1 MTRDEYVT
9 SLVLDHG
16 LTIDQVRQKVIEAGF
31 DPLPPEESGQS
42 KSARL
47 KEELQHGVESTKAAL
62 RAQFGKLTFS
72 DYDYD
77 EGDTVMVAADFALNG
92 KVWTLFGTAYE
103 YQIDNYTIA
112 NLKNGATK
120 EELAGVRVSDNY
132 YGKPLVRKFVNE
144 FMLTNESTHTL
155 KEYRQEELNQM
166 QKCDSLDTFAY
177 QVQEQLSDN
186 FFEIAHHK
194 TKVNNVI
201 SHQFLL
207 GPLFNDCK
215 TCINYTH
222 RDKWL
227 KVLEEKNDNL
237 FNVYYETTTNFGN
250 DELLVVVCWNNEELE
265 RRTQTYEELRRT
277 IQDAVDCGDFG
288 DIDDKISDWRTAR
301 AYNNGNEYAYDES
314 TKKEIDLPIL
324 EGKTFRH
331 AITNPRDKRYIAGVE
346 GYGPES
352 DTKRMGVRD
361 DAEAAAREAEEQ
373 DLEDF
378 WGNDPQS
385 YRNKYAPRFPWIQND
400 VPEDDLEGDEIT
412 ALDYPSE
419 EMLASWAEDDP
430 SGMEHFEP
438 EEDSAIAV
446 LPADM
451 DDEEVDDDV
460 YY

>member
-1 MTRDEYVT
+1 MLRDEYVT

-16 LTIDQVRQKVIEAGF
+16 LTMDQVRQKVIEAGF

-42 KSARL
+42 KRARL

-77 EGDTVMVAADFALNG
+77 EGDTIMVAADFALNG
-92 KVWTLFGTAYE
+92 KVWTLFGTAFE
-103 YQIDNYTIA
+103 NQIDNYAIA
-112 NLKNGATK
+112 NLKNDATK

-144 FMLTNESTHTL
+144 FMST
-155 KEYRQEELNQM
+155 
-166 QKCDSLDTFAY
+166 
-177 QVQEQLSDN
+177 
-186 FFEIAHHK
+186 
-194 TKVNNVI
+194 
-201 SHQFLL
+201 
-207 GPLFNDCK
+207 
-215 TCINYTH
+215 YT
-222 RDKWL
+222 
-227 KVLEEKNDNL
+227 
-237 FNVYYETTTNFGN
+237 
-250 DELLVVVCWNNEELE
+250 
-265 RRTQTYEELRRT
+265 
-277 IQDAVDCGDFG
+277 
-288 DIDDKISDWRTAR
+288 
-301 AYNNGNEYAYDES
+301 YDES

-352 DTKRMGVRD
+352 DTQRMGDRD

-400 VPEDDLEGDEIT
+400 VPEEDLEGDEIT

-438 EEDSAIAV
+438 EEDSAIDV
-446 LPADM
+446 LPTDM
-451 DDEEVDDDV
+451 EDEEADDSV

>member
-9 SLVLDHG
+9 SLVLDRG
-16 LTIDQVRQKVIEAGF
+16 LTMDQVRQKVIEAGF
-31 DPLPPEESGQS
+31 EPLPPEESGQS

-62 RAQFGKLTFS
+62 RAQFGKLTFN

-92 KVWTLFGTAYE
+92 KVWTLFGTAFE
-103 YQIDNYTIA
+103 NQIDNYAIA

-132 YGKPLVRKFVNE
+132 YGKPLVRKFVNT
-144 FMLTNESTHTL
+144 FLSTNES
-155 KEYRQEELNQM
+155 
-166 QKCDSLDTFAY
+166 
-177 QVQEQLSDN
+177 
-186 FFEIAHHK
+186 
-194 TKVNNVI
+194 
-201 SHQFLL
+201 
-207 GPLFNDCK
+207 
-215 TCINYTH
+215 
-222 RDKWL
+222 
-227 KVLEEKNDNL
+227 
-237 FNVYYETTTNFGN
+237 
-250 DELLVVVCWNNEELE
+250 
-265 RRTQTYEELRRT
+265 
-277 IQDAVDCGDFG
+277 
-288 DIDDKISDWRTAR
+288 TAR
-301 AYNNGNEYAYDES
+301 AYNNGNEYDES
-314 TKKEIDLPIL
+314 TKAQIELPIL

-352 DTKRMGVRD
+352 DTERMGVRD

-438 EEDSAIAV
+438 EED
-446 LPADM
+446 
-451 DDEEVDDDV
+451 DDV

>member
-16 LTIDQVRQKVIEAGF
+16 LTMDQVRQKVIEAGF

-62 RAQFGKLTFS
+62 RAQFGKLTFN

-92 KVWTLFGTAYE
+92 KVWTLFGTAFE
-103 YQIDNYTIA
+103 NQIDNYAIA
-112 NLKNGATK
+112 NLKDGATK
-120 EELAGVRVSDNY
+120 EELTGVHVGDIY
-132 YGKPLVRKFVNE
+132 YGAPLVRKFVNT
-144 FMLTNESTHTL
+144 FLSTNESTHIL
-155 KEYRQEELNQM
+155 K
-166 QKCDSLDTFAY
+166 
-177 QVQEQLSDN
+177 
-186 FFEIAHHK
+186 
-194 TKVNNVI
+194 
-201 SHQFLL
+201 
-207 GPLFNDCK
+207 
-215 TCINYTH
+215 
-222 RDKWL
+222 
-227 KVLEEKNDNL
+227 
-237 FNVYYETTTNFGN
+237 
-250 DELLVVVCWNNEELE
+250 
-265 RRTQTYEELRRT
+265 
-277 IQDAVDCGDFG
+277 
-288 DIDDKISDWRTAR
+288 
-301 AYNNGNEYAYDES
+301 S
-314 TKKEIDLPIL
+314 TKAQIDLPIL
-324 EGKTFRH
+324 EGKTYRH
-331 AITNPRDKRYIAGVE
+331 AITNPRDKRYISGVE

-352 DTKRMGVRD
+352 DTERMGLRD
-361 DAEAAAREAEEQ
+361 QAEEDLRAQEEQ

-438 EEDSAIAV
+438 EEDSAIAA

-451 DDEEVDDDV
+451 EDEEVEDDV

>member
-1 MTRDEYVT
+1 MSRDEYVT

-16 LTIDQVRQKVIEAGF
+16 MTMDQVRQKVIEAGF
-31 DPLPPEESGQS
+31 DPLPPEESVQS
-42 KSARL
+42 KRARL

-103 YQIDNYTIA
+103 YQIDNYAIA
-112 NLKNGATK
+112 NLKDGATK
-120 EELAGVRVSDNY
+120 KELAGVHVSDIY
-132 YGKPLVRKFVNE
+132 YGAPLVRKFVNE
-144 FMLTNESTHTL
+144 FISTNESTH
-155 KEYRQEELNQM
+155 M
-166 QKCDSLDTFAY
+166 
-177 QVQEQLSDN
+177 
-186 FFEIAHHK
+186 
-194 TKVNNVI
+194 
-201 SHQFLL
+201 
-207 GPLFNDCK
+207 
-215 TCINYTH
+215 
-222 RDKWL
+222 
-227 KVLEEKNDNL
+227 
-237 FNVYYETTTNFGN
+237 
-250 DELLVVVCWNNEELE
+250 
-265 RRTQTYEELRRT
+265 
-277 IQDAVDCGDFG
+277 
-288 DIDDKISDWRTAR
+288 DI
-301 AYNNGNEYAYDES
+301 E
-314 TKKEIDLPIL
+314 LPIL
-324 EGKTFRH
+324 EGKTYRH
-331 AITNPRDKRYIAGVE
+331 AITNPRDKRYISGVE

-352 DTKRMGVRD
+352 DTERMGLRD
-361 DAEAAAREAEEQ
+361 QAEEDLRAQEEQ

-451 DDEEVDDDV
+451 EDEEVDDDV

>member
-1 MTRDEYVT
+1 M
-9 SLVLDHG
+9 
-16 LTIDQVRQKVIEAGF
+16 
-31 DPLPPEESGQS
+31 
-42 KSARL
+42 
-47 KEELQHGVESTKAAL
+47 
-62 RAQFGKLTFS
+62 
-72 DYDYD
+72 
-77 EGDTVMVAADFALNG
+77 
-92 KVWTLFGTAYE
+92 
-103 YQIDNYTIA
+103 
-112 NLKNGATK
+112 
-120 EELAGVRVSDNY
+120 
-132 YGKPLVRKFVNE
+132 
-144 FMLTNESTHTL
+144 L

-177 QVQEQLSDN
+177 QVQEQFGDS
-186 FFEIAHHK
+186 FFEIAHQK

-201 SHQFLL
+201 FHQFLL
-207 GPLFNDCK
+207 GPLFDDCV
-215 TCINYTH
+215 TCIHTTS

-265 RRTQTYEELRRT
+265 RRTQTYEELCRT

-288 DIDDKISDWRTAR
+288 NIDGKISDWRTAR

-314 TKKEIDLPIL
+314 TKTQIELPIL

-352 DTKRMGVRD
+352 DTQRMGDRD

-378 WGNDPQS
+378 WGDDPQS

-438 EEDSAIAV
+438 EEDSAIAM

-451 DDEEVDDDV
+451 EDEEADDGV

>member
-1 MTRDEYVT
+1 MTRDELVT

-16 LTIDQVRQKVIEAGF
+16 MTMDQVRQKVVEMGF
-31 DPLPPEESGQS
+31 EPLPPEESGQS
-42 KSARL
+42 KRSRI

-62 RAQFGKLTFS
+62 RAQFGKLTFN

-103 YQIDNYTIA
+103 YQIDNYAIA

-120 EELAGVRVSDNY
+120 DEMASVRVDELY
-132 YGKPLVRKFVNE
+132 YGKPLVRKFVNT
-144 FMLTNESTHTL
+144 FFTTSESTL
-155 KEYRQEELNQM
+155 M
-166 QKCDSLDTFAY
+166 
-177 QVQEQLSDN
+177 
-186 FFEIAHHK
+186 
-194 TKVNNVI
+194 
-201 SHQFLL
+201 
-207 GPLFNDCK
+207 
-215 TCINYTH
+215 
-222 RDKWL
+222 
-227 KVLEEKNDNL
+227 
-237 FNVYYETTTNFGN
+237 
-250 DELLVVVCWNNEELE
+250 
-265 RRTQTYEELRRT
+265 
-277 IQDAVDCGDFG
+277 
-288 DIDDKISDWRTAR
+288 DI
-301 AYNNGNEYAYDES
+301 E
-314 TKKEIDLPIL
+314 LPIL

-352 DTKRMGVRD
+352 DTQRMGDRD
-361 DAEAAAREAEEQ
+361 QAEADAAAEEEQ
-373 DLEDF
+373 YLEDF

-400 VPEDDLEGDEIT
+400 VPEEDLEGDEIT

-430 SGMEHFEP
+430 SDMEHFEP
-438 EEDSAIAV
+438 EEDSAIAA

-451 DDEEVDDDV
+451 EDEEVDDGV

>member
-16 LTIDQVRQKVIEAGF
+16 LTMDQVRQKVIEAGF

-47 KEELQHGVESTKAAL
+47 KEELQHGVESTKTAL
-62 RAQFGKLTFS
+62 RAQFGKLTFN

-92 KVWTLFGTAYE
+92 KVWTLFGTAFE
-103 YQIDNYTIA
+103 NQIDNYAIA
-112 NLKNGATK
+112 NLKDGATK
-120 EELAGVRVSDNY
+120 EELTGVHVGDIY
-132 YGKPLVRKFVNE
+132 YGAPLVRKFVNT
-144 FMLTNESTHTL
+144 FLSTNESTHIL
-155 KEYRQEELNQM
+155 KE
-166 QKCDSLDTFAY
+166 
-177 QVQEQLSDN
+177 
-186 FFEIAHHK
+186 
-194 TKVNNVI
+194 
-201 SHQFLL
+201 
-207 GPLFNDCK
+207 
-215 TCINYTH
+215 
-222 RDKWL
+222 
-227 KVLEEKNDNL
+227 
-237 FNVYYETTTNFGN
+237 
-250 DELLVVVCWNNEELE
+250 
-265 RRTQTYEELRRT
+265 
-277 IQDAVDCGDFG
+277 
-288 DIDDKISDWRTAR
+288 ISDWRTAR
-301 AYNNGNEYAYDES
+301 AHNNGNEYTYDES
-314 TKKEIDLPIL
+314 TKAQIDLPIL
-324 EGKTFRH
+324 EGKTYRH
-331 AITNPRDKRYIAGVE
+331 AITNPRDKRYISGVE

-352 DTKRMGVRD
+352 DTERMGLRD
-361 DAEAAAREAEEQ
+361 QAEEDLRAQEEQ

-438 EEDSAIAV
+438 EEDSAIAA

-451 DDEEVDDDV
+451 EDEEVEDDV

>member
-1 MTRDEYVT
+1 MLRDEYVT

-16 LTIDQVRQKVIEAGF
+16 LTMDQVRQKVIEAGF

-42 KSARL
+42 KRARL
-47 KEELQHGVESTKAAL
+47 KEELQRGVESTKAAL

-77 EGDTVMVAADFALNG
+77 EGDTIMVAADFALNG
-92 KVWTLFGTAYE
+92 KVWTLFGTAFE
-103 YQIDNYTIA
+103 NQIDNYAIA

-144 FMLTNESTHTL
+144 FMST
-155 KEYRQEELNQM
+155 
-166 QKCDSLDTFAY
+166 
-177 QVQEQLSDN
+177 
-186 FFEIAHHK
+186 
-194 TKVNNVI
+194 
-201 SHQFLL
+201 
-207 GPLFNDCK
+207 
-215 TCINYTH
+215 YT
-222 RDKWL
+222 
-227 KVLEEKNDNL
+227 
-237 FNVYYETTTNFGN
+237 
-250 DELLVVVCWNNEELE
+250 
-265 RRTQTYEELRRT
+265 
-277 IQDAVDCGDFG
+277 
-288 DIDDKISDWRTAR
+288 
-301 AYNNGNEYAYDES
+301 YDES

-352 DTKRMGVRD
+352 DTQRMGDRD

-400 VPEDDLEGDEIT
+400 VPEEDLEGDEIT

-438 EEDSAIAV
+438 EEDSAIDV
-446 LPADM
+446 LPTDM
-451 DDEEVDDDV
+451 EDEEADDSV

>member
-16 LTIDQVRQKVIEAGF
+16 LTMDQVRQKVIEAGF

-92 KVWTLFGTAYE
+92 KVWTLFGTAFE
-103 YQIDNYTIA
+103 NQIDNYAIA
-112 NLKNGATK
+112 NLKDGATK
-120 EELAGVRVSDNY
+120 EELTGVHVGDSY
-132 YGKPLVRKFVNE
+132 YGAPLVRKFVNT
-144 FMLTNESTHTL
+144 FLSTNES
-155 KEYRQEELNQM
+155 
-166 QKCDSLDTFAY
+166 
-177 QVQEQLSDN
+177 
-186 FFEIAHHK
+186 
-194 TKVNNVI
+194 
-201 SHQFLL
+201 
-207 GPLFNDCK
+207 
-215 TCINYTH
+215 
-222 RDKWL
+222 
-227 KVLEEKNDNL
+227 
-237 FNVYYETTTNFGN
+237 
-250 DELLVVVCWNNEELE
+250 
-265 RRTQTYEELRRT
+265 
-277 IQDAVDCGDFG
+277 
-288 DIDDKISDWRTAR
+288 TAR
-301 AYNNGNEYAYDES
+301 AYNNGNEYDES
-314 TKKEIDLPIL
+314 TKAQIELPIL

-352 DTKRMGVRD
+352 DTERMGVRD

>member
-16 LTIDQVRQKVIEAGF
+16 MTMDQVRQKVIEAGF

-42 KSARL
+42 KRARL

-62 RAQFGKLTFS
+62 IVQFGKLTFN

-103 YQIDNYTIA
+103 YQIDSYAIA
-112 NLKNGATK
+112 NLKDGATK
-120 EELAGVRVSDNY
+120 EELTGVHVGDIY
-132 YGKPLVRKFVNE
+132 YGKPLVRKFVNT
-144 FMLTNESTHTL
+144 FISTNEST
-155 KEYRQEELNQM
+155 NM
-166 QKCDSLDTFAY
+166 
-177 QVQEQLSDN
+177 
-186 FFEIAHHK
+186 
-194 TKVNNVI
+194 
-201 SHQFLL
+201 
-207 GPLFNDCK
+207 
-215 TCINYTH
+215 
-222 RDKWL
+222 
-227 KVLEEKNDNL
+227 
-237 FNVYYETTTNFGN
+237 
-250 DELLVVVCWNNEELE
+250 
-265 RRTQTYEELRRT
+265 
-277 IQDAVDCGDFG
+277 
-288 DIDDKISDWRTAR
+288 DI
-301 AYNNGNEYAYDES
+301 E
-314 TKKEIDLPIL
+314 LPIL

-352 DTKRMGVRD
+352 DTQRMGDRD

-373 DLEDF
+373 ELEDF
-378 WGNDPQS
+378 WGDDPQS

-430 SGMEHFEP
+430 SDMEHFEP
-438 EEDSAIAV
+438 EEDSAIAA

-451 DDEEVDDDV
+451 EDEENEEDV
-460 YY
+460 YF

>member
-1 MTRDEYVT
+1 MSRDEYVT

-16 LTIDQVRQKVIEAGF
+16 LTMDQVRQKVIEAGF

-42 KSARL
+42 KRARL

-103 YQIDNYTIA
+103 YQIDNYAIA
-112 NLKNGATK
+112 NLKDGATK
-120 EELAGVRVSDNY
+120 EELTGVHVGDIY
-132 YGKPLVRKFVNE
+132 YGAPLVRKFVNT
-144 FMLTNESTHTL
+144 FFST
-155 KEYRQEELNQM
+155 
-166 QKCDSLDTFAY
+166 
-177 QVQEQLSDN
+177 
-186 FFEIAHHK
+186 
-194 TKVNNVI
+194 
-201 SHQFLL
+201 
-207 GPLFNDCK
+207 
-215 TCINYTH
+215 
-222 RDKWL
+222 
-227 KVLEEKNDNL
+227 
-237 FNVYYETTTNFGN
+237 
-250 DELLVVVCWNNEELE
+250 
-265 RRTQTYEELRRT
+265 
-277 IQDAVDCGDFG
+277 
-288 DIDDKISDWRTAR
+288 
-301 AYNNGNEYAYDES
+301 DES
-314 TKKEIDLPIL
+314 TNMDIELPIL

-352 DTKRMGVRD
+352 DTQRMGDRD

-438 EEDSAIAV
+438 EEDSAIAA

-451 DDEEVDDDV
+451 EDEEVEDDV

>member
-9 SLVLDHG
+9 SLVLDRG
-16 LTIDQVRQKVIEAGF
+16 LTMDQVRQKVIEAGF

-62 RAQFGKLTFS
+62 RAQFGKLTFN

-92 KVWTLFGTAYE
+92 KVWTLFGTAFE
-103 YQIDNYTIA
+103 NQIDNYAIA

-132 YGKPLVRKFVNE
+132 YGKPLVRKFVNT
-144 FMLTNESTHTL
+144 FLSTNES
-155 KEYRQEELNQM
+155 
-166 QKCDSLDTFAY
+166 
-177 QVQEQLSDN
+177 
-186 FFEIAHHK
+186 
-194 TKVNNVI
+194 
-201 SHQFLL
+201 
-207 GPLFNDCK
+207 
-215 TCINYTH
+215 
-222 RDKWL
+222 
-227 KVLEEKNDNL
+227 
-237 FNVYYETTTNFGN
+237 
-250 DELLVVVCWNNEELE
+250 
-265 RRTQTYEELRRT
+265 
-277 IQDAVDCGDFG
+277 
-288 DIDDKISDWRTAR
+288 TAR
-301 AYNNGNEYAYDES
+301 AYNNGNEYDES
-314 TKKEIDLPIL
+314 TKAQIELPIL

-352 DTKRMGVRD
+352 DTERMGVRD
-361 DAEAAAREAEEQ
+361 DAKAAAREAEEQ

-438 EEDSAIAV
+438 EEDSAIAA

-451 DDEEVDDDV
+451 DDEEDDDV

>member
-9 SLVLDHG
+9 SLVLDRG
-16 LTIDQVRQKVIEAGF
+16 LTMDQVRQKVIEAGF

-62 RAQFGKLTFS
+62 RAQFGKLTFN

-92 KVWTLFGTAYE
+92 KVWTLFGTAFE
-103 YQIDNYTIA
+103 NQIDNYAIA

-132 YGKPLVRKFVNE
+132 YGKPLVRKFVNT
-144 FMLTNESTHTL
+144 FLSTNES
-155 KEYRQEELNQM
+155 
-166 QKCDSLDTFAY
+166 
-177 QVQEQLSDN
+177 
-186 FFEIAHHK
+186 
-194 TKVNNVI
+194 
-201 SHQFLL
+201 
-207 GPLFNDCK
+207 
-215 TCINYTH
+215 
-222 RDKWL
+222 
-227 KVLEEKNDNL
+227 
-237 FNVYYETTTNFGN
+237 
-250 DELLVVVCWNNEELE
+250 
-265 RRTQTYEELRRT
+265 
-277 IQDAVDCGDFG
+277 
-288 DIDDKISDWRTAR
+288 TAR
-301 AYNNGNEYAYDES
+301 AYNNGNEYDES
-314 TKKEIDLPIL
+314 TKAQIELPIL

-352 DTKRMGVRD
+352 DTERMGVRD

-438 EEDSAIAV
+438 EED
-446 LPADM
+446 
-451 DDEEVDDDV
+451 DDV

>member
-16 LTIDQVRQKVIEAGF
+16 MTMDQVRQKVIEMGF
-31 DPLPPEESGQS
+31 EPLPPEESGQS
-42 KSARL
+42 KRARL

-62 RAQFGKLTFS
+62 IAQFGKLSFS

-103 YQIDNYTIA
+103 YQIDDYVIA
-112 NLKNGATK
+112 NLKDGATK
-120 EELAGVRVSDNY
+120 EELAGVRVDDIY
-132 YGKPLVRKFVNE
+132 YGKPLVRKFVNT
-144 FMLTNESTHTL
+144 FFSTTEST
-155 KEYRQEELNQM
+155 NM
-166 QKCDSLDTFAY
+166 
-177 QVQEQLSDN
+177 
-186 FFEIAHHK
+186 
-194 TKVNNVI
+194 
-201 SHQFLL
+201 
-207 GPLFNDCK
+207 
-215 TCINYTH
+215 
-222 RDKWL
+222 
-227 KVLEEKNDNL
+227 
-237 FNVYYETTTNFGN
+237 
-250 DELLVVVCWNNEELE
+250 
-265 RRTQTYEELRRT
+265 
-277 IQDAVDCGDFG
+277 
-288 DIDDKISDWRTAR
+288 DI
-301 AYNNGNEYAYDES
+301 E
-314 TKKEIDLPIL
+314 LPIL

-331 AITNPRDKRYIAGVE
+331 AITNPRDKRYIAGVD

-352 DTKRMGVRD
+352 DTQRMGDRD

-373 DLEDF
+373 ELEDF
-378 WGNDPQS
+378 WGDDPQS

-400 VPEDDLEGDEIT
+400 VPEEDLEGDEIT

-430 SGMEHFEP
+430 SDMEHFEP

-451 DDEEVDDDV
+451 EDEEADDDV

>member
-16 LTIDQVRQKVIEAGF
+16 LTMDQVRQKVIEAGF

-42 KSARL
+42 KRARL
-47 KEELQHGVESTKAAL
+47 KEELQHGVESTKTAL
-62 RAQFGKLTFS
+62 RAQFGKLTFN

-92 KVWTLFGTAYE
+92 KVWTLFGTAFE
-103 YQIDNYTIA
+103 NQIDNYAIA

-132 YGKPLVRKFVNE
+132 YGKPLVRKFVNT
-144 FMLTNESTHTL
+144 FLSTNES
-155 KEYRQEELNQM
+155 
-166 QKCDSLDTFAY
+166 
-177 QVQEQLSDN
+177 
-186 FFEIAHHK
+186 
-194 TKVNNVI
+194 
-201 SHQFLL
+201 
-207 GPLFNDCK
+207 
-215 TCINYTH
+215 
-222 RDKWL
+222 
-227 KVLEEKNDNL
+227 
-237 FNVYYETTTNFGN
+237 
-250 DELLVVVCWNNEELE
+250 
-265 RRTQTYEELRRT
+265 
-277 IQDAVDCGDFG
+277 
-288 DIDDKISDWRTAR
+288 TAR
-301 AYNNGNEYAYDES
+301 AYNNGNEYDES
-314 TKKEIDLPIL
+314 TKAQIELPIL

-352 DTKRMGVRD
+352 DTERMGVRD
-361 DAEAAAREAEEQ
+361 DAEAASRAAEEQ

>member
-16 LTIDQVRQKVIEAGF
+16 MTMDQVRQKVIEAGF

-42 KSARL
+42 KRARL

-62 RAQFGKLTFS
+62 RAQFGKLTFN

-103 YQIDNYTIA
+103 YQIDNYAIA
-112 NLKNGATK
+112 NLKDGATK
-120 EELAGVRVSDNY
+120 EELTGVHVGDIY
-132 YGKPLVRKFVNE
+132 YGAPLVRKFVNT
-144 FMLTNESTHTL
+144 FISTNEST
-155 KEYRQEELNQM
+155 NM
-166 QKCDSLDTFAY
+166 
-177 QVQEQLSDN
+177 
-186 FFEIAHHK
+186 
-194 TKVNNVI
+194 
-201 SHQFLL
+201 
-207 GPLFNDCK
+207 
-215 TCINYTH
+215 
-222 RDKWL
+222 
-227 KVLEEKNDNL
+227 
-237 FNVYYETTTNFGN
+237 
-250 DELLVVVCWNNEELE
+250 
-265 RRTQTYEELRRT
+265 
-277 IQDAVDCGDFG
+277 
-288 DIDDKISDWRTAR
+288 DI
-301 AYNNGNEYAYDES
+301 E
-314 TKKEIDLPIL
+314 LPIL

-352 DTKRMGVRD
+352 DTQRMGDRD

-378 WGNDPQS
+378 WGDDPQS

-438 EEDSAIAV
+438 EEDSAIAA

-451 DDEEVDDDV
+451 EDEEADDDV

>member
-16 LTIDQVRQKVIEAGF
+16 MTMDQVRQKVIEAGF

-42 KSARL
+42 KRARL
-47 KEELQHGVESTKAAL
+47 KEELQNGVESTKAAL
-62 RAQFGKLTFS
+62 RAQFGKLTFN

-103 YQIDNYTIA
+103 YQIDNYAIA
-112 NLKNGATK
+112 NLKDGATK
-120 EELAGVRVSDNY
+120 EELTGVHVSDIY
-132 YGKPLVRKFVNE
+132 YGAPLVRKFVNT
-144 FMLTNESTHTL
+144 FISTNEST
-155 KEYRQEELNQM
+155 NM
-166 QKCDSLDTFAY
+166 
-177 QVQEQLSDN
+177 
-186 FFEIAHHK
+186 
-194 TKVNNVI
+194 
-201 SHQFLL
+201 
-207 GPLFNDCK
+207 
-215 TCINYTH
+215 
-222 RDKWL
+222 
-227 KVLEEKNDNL
+227 
-237 FNVYYETTTNFGN
+237 
-250 DELLVVVCWNNEELE
+250 
-265 RRTQTYEELRRT
+265 
-277 IQDAVDCGDFG
+277 
-288 DIDDKISDWRTAR
+288 DI
-301 AYNNGNEYAYDES
+301 E
-314 TKKEIDLPIL
+314 LPIL

-352 DTKRMGVRD
+352 DTQRMGDRD

-438 EEDSAIAV
+438 EEDSAIAA

-451 DDEEVDDDV
+451 EDEEADDDV

>member
-1 MTRDEYVT
+1 MLRDEYVT

-16 LTIDQVRQKVIEAGF
+16 LTMDQVRQKVIEAGF

-42 KSARL
+42 KRARL
-47 KEELQHGVESTKAAL
+47 KEELQRGVESTKVAL

-77 EGDTVMVAADFALNG
+77 EGDTIMVAADFALNG
-92 KVWTLFGTAYE
+92 KVWTLFGTAFE
-103 YQIDNYTIA
+103 NQIDNYAIA

-120 EELAGVRVSDNY
+120 EELAGVHVSDNY

-144 FMLTNESTHTL
+144 FMSTNESTHVL

-177 QVQEQLSDN
+177 QVQKLLNDN
-186 FFEIAHHK
+186 FFEIAHQK

-201 SHQFLL
+201 FHQFLL
-207 GPLFNDCK
+207 GPLFDDCK
-215 TCINYTH
+215 TCIHYTF

-250 DELLVVVCWNNEELE
+250 DELLVVVCWNNEELK
-265 RRTQTYEELRRT
+265 RRTQTYEELCRT

-288 DIDDKISDWRTAR
+288 NIDGKISDWRTER
-301 AYNNGNEYAYDES
+301 AYNNGDEYAYDES

-352 DTKRMGVRD
+352 DTQRMGDRD

-400 VPEDDLEGDEIT
+400 VPEDDLEDDEIT

-430 SGMEHFEP
+430 SDMEHFEP
-438 EEDSAIAV
+438 EEDSVIAV

-451 DDEEVDDDV
+451 EDEEVDDGV

>member
-31 DPLPPEESGQS
+31 DPLPPEESEQS

-62 RAQFGKLTFS
+62 RAQFGKLTFN

-92 KVWTLFGTAYE
+92 KVWTLFGTAFE
-103 YQIDNYTIA
+103 NQIDNYAIA

-132 YGKPLVRKFVNE
+132 YGKPLVRKFVNT
-144 FMLTNESTHTL
+144 FLSTNES
-155 KEYRQEELNQM
+155 
-166 QKCDSLDTFAY
+166 
-177 QVQEQLSDN
+177 
-186 FFEIAHHK
+186 
-194 TKVNNVI
+194 
-201 SHQFLL
+201 
-207 GPLFNDCK
+207 
-215 TCINYTH
+215 
-222 RDKWL
+222 
-227 KVLEEKNDNL
+227 
-237 FNVYYETTTNFGN
+237 
-250 DELLVVVCWNNEELE
+250 
-265 RRTQTYEELRRT
+265 
-277 IQDAVDCGDFG
+277 
-288 DIDDKISDWRTAR
+288 TAR
-301 AYNNGNEYAYDES
+301 AYNNGNEYDES
-314 TKKEIDLPIL
+314 TKAQIELPIL

-352 DTKRMGVRD
+352 DTERMGVRD

-400 VPEDDLEGDEIT
+400 VPEDDLEDDEIT

-438 EEDSAIAV
+438 EEDSAIAA

-451 DDEEVDDDV
+451 DDEEDDDV

>member
-16 LTIDQVRQKVIEAGF
+16 LTMDQVRKKVIEAGF

-42 KSARL
+42 KHARL

-92 KVWTLFGTAYE
+92 KVWTLFGTAFE
-103 YQIDNYTIA
+103 NQIDNYAIA
-112 NLKNGATK
+112 NLKDGATK
-120 EELAGVRVSDNY
+120 EELTGVHVGDIY
-132 YGKPLVRKFVNE
+132 YGAPLVRKFVNT
-144 FMLTNESTHTL
+144 FLSTNESTHI
-155 KEYRQEELNQM
+155 E
-166 QKCDSLDTFAY
+166 
-177 QVQEQLSDN
+177 
-186 FFEIAHHK
+186 
-194 TKVNNVI
+194 
-201 SHQFLL
+201 
-207 GPLFNDCK
+207 
-215 TCINYTH
+215 
-222 RDKWL
+222 
-227 KVLEEKNDNL
+227 
-237 FNVYYETTTNFGN
+237 
-250 DELLVVVCWNNEELE
+250 
-265 RRTQTYEELRRT
+265 
-277 IQDAVDCGDFG
+277 
-288 DIDDKISDWRTAR
+288 
-301 AYNNGNEYAYDES
+301 
-314 TKKEIDLPIL
+314 LPIL

-352 DTKRMGVRD
+352 DTKRMGDRD

-438 EEDSAIAV
+438 EEDSAIAA

-451 DDEEVDDDV
+451 EDEEVEDDV